1 MSEINLDELFAL
13 ETSKSQISNAI
24 KSIDRMLSKNKIKD
38 PDDREYYRYQLEKL
52 KSKLSE
58 K

>member
-1 MSEINLDELFAL
+1 MSEINFDELFVPEA
-13 ETSKSQISNAI
+13 SKSQISNAI

>member
-1 MSEINLDELFAL
+1 MSQINFDELFAP
-13 ETSKSQISNAI
+13 EASRSQISNAI
-24 KSIDRMLSKNKIKD
+24 KGIDRMLSKNKIKD

-52 KSKLSE
+52 KVKLSE

>member
-1 MSEINLDELFAL
+1 MSEINFDELFAP
-13 ETSKSQISNAI
+13 EASKSQISNAI